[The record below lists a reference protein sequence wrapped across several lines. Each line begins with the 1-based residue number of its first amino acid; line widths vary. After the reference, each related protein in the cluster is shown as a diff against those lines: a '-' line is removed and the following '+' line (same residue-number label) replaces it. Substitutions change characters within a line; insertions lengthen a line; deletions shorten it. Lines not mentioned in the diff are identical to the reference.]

1 MMRTSHAV
9 AIMFVALV
17 GLWGCSRGPSAATLA
32 DRIKSLESKCSRLET
47 DFRTAS
53 SARDQLRVQLTQSE
67 DQITKLQQV
76 VKERDDLKVQVT
88 LKTSER
94 DQVNAQFDA
103 FRHSIREL
111 LGQADAMALRFP
123 GSETPFVTISARPAS
138 RENVR

>member
-1 MMRTSHAV
+1 
-9 AIMFVALV
+9 MFVALV

-32 DRIKSLESKCSRLET
+32 DRIKSLESKCRRLET